1 MSDDQLITV
10 LGNVGFKLNEARA
23 YVALL
28 RAGPSTGYEISRNA
42 GVPRS
47 AVYSVLRQLV
57 AQGAARREAG
67 PPERFTATPP
77 KVLEGLLR
85 RRFEGT
91 TTALRE
97 AVARLDV
104 DPDVPDAFAV
114 AGYER
119 ILEEAARI
127 VSAARRRI
135 VVSGWP
141 REFAALAGP
150 LAAAERRGVFIV
162 LFSHAAFPPG
172 LAGMHFGYGLAESDL
187 ESFWHHR
194 LVVVADDRM
203 SLLGATENTRAD
215 RAVVSETAAIAEIAV
230 SQVALDIT
238 LLGQRH
244 ALDLTEVMAK
254 MLGDRVGRL
263 DTLLAADPTP
273 DLGATREPATRAA
286 GRTKRAAA
294 SRKRAR

>member
-1 MSDDQLITV
+1 MSDDQLIAV
-10 LGNVGFKLNEARA
+10 LGNCGFKLNEARA

-28 RAGPSTGYEISRNA
+28 HSGPSTGYEISRNA

-47 AVYSVLRQLV
+47 AVYAVLRQLV
-57 AQGAARREAG
+57 ARGAARREAG
-67 PPERFTATPP
+67 PPERFSATPP
-77 KVLEGLLR
+77 KALEGLLR

-97 AVARLDV
+97 AVARLDIY
-104 DPDVPDAFAV
+104 PEVPDAFSV
-114 AGYER
+114 AGYAR

-127 VSAARRRI
+127 ISSARTRV

-141 REFAALAGP
+141 REFAALATA
-150 LAAAERRGVFIV
+150 LAAAERRGVFVV
-162 LFSHAAFPPG
+162 LFSHAVFPPG
-172 LAGMHFGYGLAESDL
+172 IVGMHFGYGLAESAL
-187 ESFWHHR
+187 ESFWQHR

-203 SLLGATENTRAD
+203 SLLGATENTRSD

-244 ALDLTEVMAK
+244 DVDLTTVMAK

-263 DTLLAADPTP
+263 GPLLAAGPTP
-273 DLGATREPATRAA
+273 DLGTTRGSATRAA
-286 GRTKRAAA
+286 TRRAQPTS
-294 SRKRAR
+294 SRKRTR